1 MGWWVQAHRHICQV
15 IVEAQIEAVAGSD
28 SISVASDWE
37 LFLLL
42 ALIIRQ
48 QPVPRSPATLLQAV
62 LKFYN
67 ALEYPLIHWN
77 TLEYT
82 EVYCVRIT
90 ASGSP
95 VMPLAACPSWIF

>member
-1 MGWWVQAHRHICQV
+1 MGWWVEAHRHICQV

-48 QPVPRSPATLLQAV
+48 QPVPRSPATLLQCSNFTE
-62 LKFYN
+62 LYYYN
-67 ALEYPLIHWN
+67 ALEYPLIH
-77 TLEYT
+77 
-82 EVYCVRIT
+82 
-90 ASGSP
+90 
-95 VMPLAACPSWIF
+95 

>member
-1 MGWWVQAHRHICQV
+1 MGWDGGYRHICQV

-67 ALEYPLIHWN
+67 ALEYTGIHWN
-77 TLEYT
+77 TLVST
-82 EVYCVRIT
+82 V
-90 ASGSP
+90 
-95 VMPLAACPSWIF
+95 

>member
-1 MGWWVQAHRHICQV
+1 MGWWLEAHRHICQV

-48 QPVPRSPATLLQAV
+48 QPVPRTRATLL
-62 LKFYN
+62 KFYGTTM
-67 ALEYPLIHWN
+67 LQRIELHLN

-82 EVYCVRIT
+82 KIQ
-90 ASGSP
+90 
-95 VMPLAACPSWIF
+95 

>member
-1 MGWWVQAHRHICQV
+1 MGWDGGYGHICEV

-48 QPVPRSPATLLQAV
+48 QPVRPSRATLLQAV
-62 LKFYN
+62 LNFYGTT
-67 ALEYPLIHWN
+67 LLQCIGIPSN

-82 EVYCVRIT
+82 GIQ
-90 ASGSP
+90 
-95 VMPLAACPSWIF
+95 

>member
-1 MGWWVQAHRHICQV
+1 MGWWVEAHRHICQV

-48 QPVPRSPATLLQAV
+48 QPVPRSRATLL
-62 LKFYN
+62 KFYGTT
-67 ALEYPLIHWN
+67 LLQRIELHSN

-82 EVYCVRIT
+82 EIQ
-90 ASGSP
+90 
-95 VMPLAACPSWIF
+95 

>member
-1 MGWWVQAHRHICQV
+1 MGWWLEAHRHICQV
-15 IVEAQIEAVAGSD
+15 IVEAQIEAVADTD

-48 QPVPRSPATLLQAV
+48 QPVPRTRATLL
-62 LKFYN
+62 KFYGTTM
-67 ALEYPLIHWN
+67 LQRSELHSN

-82 EVYCVRIT
+82 GIQ
-90 ASGSP
+90 
-95 VMPLAACPSWIF
+95 

>member
-1 MGWWVQAHRHICQV
+1 MGWWVEAYRHICQV
-15 IVEAQIEAVAGSD
+15 IVEAQIEAVAGSN

-48 QPVPRSPATLLQAV
+48 QPVPRSRATLL
-62 LKFYN
+62 KFYVTTR
-67 ALEYPLIHWN
+67 LHRIELHSN

-82 EVYCVRIT
+82 EIQ
-90 ASGSP
+90 
-95 VMPLAACPSWIF
+95 